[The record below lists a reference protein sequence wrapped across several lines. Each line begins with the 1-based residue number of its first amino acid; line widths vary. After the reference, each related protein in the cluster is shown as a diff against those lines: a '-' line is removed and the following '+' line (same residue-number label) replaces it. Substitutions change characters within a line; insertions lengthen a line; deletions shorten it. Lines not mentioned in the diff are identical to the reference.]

1 MLAVHALLP
10 RLQPHHH
17 HQLGVQLHH
26 LLPLSTPVS
35 APAPTAGVPDR
46 LLPLQR
52 DGDVVGRG
60 KSSWRTCHAQRDV
73 TPPARDVTGGA
84 VEVPRLRDVTSP
96 ARDVTRGVVEV
107 LRPRDVTPP
116 TRYVT
121 RGVAEAPRLR
131 DVTPPSRDVT
141 SGVVEV
147 PRPS

>member
-1 MLAVHALLP
+1 VLAVHALLP

-35 APAPTAGVPDR
+35 APATTARVRDR

-52 DGDVVGRG
+52 HGYVIWRREA
-60 KSSWRTCHAQRDV
+60 SWWTCHAPRDV
-73 TPPARDVTGGA
+73 TP
-84 VEVPRLRDVTSP
+84 P

-107 LRPRDVTPP
+107 PRPRDVTPP

-121 RGVAEAPRLR
+121 RGVVEAPRLRDVTPPCRNVTRGVVEVPRLR